1 MSVLNIRLP
10 ITIAVV
16 LLAVLLGGWLA
27 VTLGGESSPVQLPW
41 FGLPVQRESGQEE
54 VTAPEGG
61 YLVKEYEGKVA
72 VFVGEEET
80 PGMVLD
86 LYVQYLPPY
95 DQQQLKQGVP
105 VDDYP
110 ALVRLLEDYAS

>member
-1 MSVLNIRLP
+1 MLNIRLP

-27 VTLGGESSPVQLPW
+27 IRLGGESSPVQLPW
-41 FGLPVQRESGQEE
+41 FGLPVQDASSREEPA
-54 VTAPEGG
+54 APQGG
-61 YLVKEYEGKVA
+61 YLVKEYQGKVA
-72 VFVGEEET
+72 VFVGEEED

-95 DQQQLKQGVP
+95 DQQQLKEGVP
-105 VDDYP
+105 VADYA